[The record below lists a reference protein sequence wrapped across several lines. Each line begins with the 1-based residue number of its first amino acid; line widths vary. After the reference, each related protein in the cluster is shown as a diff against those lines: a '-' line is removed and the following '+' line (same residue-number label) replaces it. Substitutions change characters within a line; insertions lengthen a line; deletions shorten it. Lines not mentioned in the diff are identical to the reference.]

1 MSQLLT
7 RRHFLAGIIAAPVL
21 TALYT
26 WRVEPTWVEFVRR
39 DLPIAHLPPDLAG
52 KTLVQL
58 SDTHIGPRVD
68 DDYVV
73 DVFKRVSALAPDFV
87 VHTGD
92 VITYAGP
99 RTIAQAR
106 AVLASYPRGRLGS
119 FACLGNHDYGKNW
132 SEPAVAQQ
140 VAGLLTAAGCTVL
153 RNQAVRIAGLQF
165 IGLDD
170 LWSRRFQPERI
181 LPGLRTDEPALV
193 LNHNPDACDLPRW
206 SGYRGWILAGHTH
219 GGQCKPP
226 FLPPP
231 LLPVRNRSY
240 TAGEFSVGDGRK
252 LYINRGVGHLLRV
265 RFNVRPEVTV
275 FTLIAA

>member
-1 MSQLLT
+1 MSLRLT
-7 RRHFLAGIIAAPVL
+7 RRRFLFGIIGAPLL

-39 DLPIAHLPPDLAG
+39 DLPIKHLPPALAG

-58 SDTHIGPRVD
+58 SDTHIGPQVD
-68 DDYVV
+68 DDYVA
-73 DVFKRVSALAPDFV
+73 DVFQRVAALRPDFV

-99 RTIAQAR
+99 QMLQQAH
-106 AVLASYPRGRLGS
+106 AVLRSFPLGRLGT
-119 FACLGNHDYGKNW
+119 FASLGNHDYGKNW
-132 SEPAVAQQ
+132 SEPAVARQ
-140 VAGLLTAAGCTVL
+140 VAELLASVGCTVL
-153 RNQAVRIAGLQF
+153 RNEAVNIAGLNF

-170 LWSRRFQPERI
+170 LWSRRFQPERVR
-181 LPGLRTDEPALV
+181 RTLHPDEPSVV
-193 LNHNPDACDLPRW
+193 LSHNPDACDLPRW
-206 SGYRGWILAGHTH
+206 CGYRGWILAGHTH

-231 LLPVRNRSY
+231 LLPVRNRRY
-240 TAGEFSVGDGRK
+240 TAGEFELSDGRK
-252 LYINRGVGHLLRV
+252 LYINRGIGHLLRV

-275 FTLIAA
+275 FTLTAA